1 MIVNIRRYIYRYTFV
16 MKSNFLSKV
25 LKIVILSLLFSS
37 CSSDLDFDQINDLKL
52 EPAFLANLA
61 YFDIP
66 ANKLVDDGGNHVADD
81 SRGFDIFKDKFFNEH
96 LQKAELNFEIE
107 NTIDR
112 AFLVSLQLLDANNQ
126 VLQTLTFPVPAYR
139 GTANVI
145 KFPTEVFENQR
156 LDLLKKTVKIGFR
169 VAISEGT
176 PLNSQ
181 SLGSLKLKS
190 SATAYLI
197 IE

>member
-1 MIVNIRRYIYRYTFV
+1 
-16 MKSNFLSKV
+16 MKSAFYKV
-25 LKIVILSLLFSS
+25 IKIVILSLLFSS
-37 CSSDLDFDQINDLKL
+37 CSSDLDFGQIDDLKL
-52 EPAFLANLA
+52 EPAFVANLA

-66 ANKLVDDGGNHVADD
+66 ANKLIDDGGNQVVDD
-81 SRGFDIFKDKFFNEH
+81 SRGFDVFKDKFFNDH
-96 LQKAELNFEIE
+96 LRKAEFNFEIE

-112 AFLVSLQLLDANNQ
+112 AFVVSLQLLDANDQ
-126 VLQTLTFPVPAYR
+126 VLQTLIFPVPAYR

-156 LDLLKKTVKIGFR
+156 LDLLKKTVKIGFKI
-169 VAISEGT
+169 AISQGT

-181 SLGSLKLKS
+181 SLGNLKLKS

-197 IE
+197 IG